1 MMFLTKCHN
10 MKTTS
15 SSLTFMI
22 ARVFLFITVFVFSS
36 LPASAATARQ
46 KGFSTPDDAAL
57 ALVKAIESKNR
68 KEVEAI
74 FGPEAKILTSSG
86 DPIEDKADAER
97 FLKAFKE
104 AYTIRPRSP
113 EVAILHIGSQD
124 FPFPIPLVKDGNT
137 WFFDTKA
144 GREEIV
150 NRRIG
155 RNELGAMDVLRAY
168 VDAQREYYEMK
179 LGANGAREYARK
191 IMSAK
196 GKKDG
201 LYWEVKEGEQESPF
215 GPLVASASE
224 EGYTAGKK
232 KGMVP
237 YNGYFYRPLAGQGS
251 HAAGGAKQYIVNDGM
266 TGGFALVARPAK
278 YGSSGIMTFIVNQDG
293 TIYEKDLGKHTDRLV
308 KEMKLF
314 DPDETWRPVREMSKN

>member
-1 MMFLTKCHN
+1 MMFLTKCRN
-10 MKTTS
+10 MKMV
-15 SSLTFMI
+15 SSLSLMT
-22 ARVFLFITVFVFSS
+22 RVFLLITVFVFSS
-36 LPASAATARQ
+36 LAASAAAARQ
-46 KGFSTPDDAAL
+46 QGFSTPDDAVQAL
-57 ALVKAIESKNR
+57 MKAIESKNR

-74 FGPEAKILTSSG
+74 FGPEAKGLTSSG

-113 EVAILHIGSQD
+113 EVVILHIGSQG
-124 FPFPIPLVKDGNT
+124 FSFPIPLVKDGNA

-144 GREEIV
+144 GREEII

-155 RNELGAMDVLRAY
+155 RNELGAMDVLHAY

-196 GKKDG
+196 GKRDG
-201 LYWEVKEGEQESPF
+201 LYWEVKEEEKESPF

-237 YNGYFYRPLAGQGS
+237 YNGYYYRPLAGQGS
-251 HAAGGAKQYIVNDGM
+251 HAAGGAKQYIVNGAM
-266 TGGFALVARPAK
+266 TGGFALIARPAQ

-293 TIYEKDLGKHTDRLV
+293 TIYEKDLGKHTGRLV
-308 KEMKLF
+308 KGMKLF
-314 DPDETWRPVREMSKN
+314 DPDGTWKPVKEMSKH